1 MTRAAAAASS
11 ASPTTPSS
19 NVALRRIMRHLR
31 RSARH
36 RYPATYGQNGHGART
51 AGKSPDPERP
61 HRLADEMAPLVAH
74 PCLVLRRRLGHR
86 EAGAAEHPEGELD
99 QRVEGPVGQVPGP
112 GQVADE
118 PLDQPVGVVALAL
131 APALPAERGGALQP
145 DQAPVGR
152 VAALPQVGAE
162 RLDRRVPRI
171 RCRRGGRDRLHR
183 AGFLKLQ
190 HGLEQ
195 RLLAGEVVVDG
206 APGHLARG
214 CHVLQRG
221 PGVAARGEQ
230 RGRLVEQCRP
240 GGLRV
245 HLTAALDLC
254 HTLSIVTYTEYV
266 TVAAYVRIATS
277 GPGQC
282 EGRW

>member
-31 RSARH
+31 QSARH
-36 RYPATYGQNGHGART
+36 RYPATYGQKGRGARP

-61 HRLADEMAPLVAH
+61 DRLADEMAPLVAH
-74 PCLVLRRRLGHR
+74 PQLVIRRRLGNR

-99 QRVEGPVGQVPGP
+99 QRVEGPVVQVPAVD
-112 GQVADE
+112 QVADE

-131 APALPAERGGALQP
+131 TPAAPAQGGGALQP
-145 DQAPVGR
+145 DQAAIGR
-152 VAALPQVGAE
+152 VAALPQVGVE
-162 RLDRRVPRI
+162 RLDRRVPRVGC
-171 RCRRGGRDRLHR
+171 RRRGGDRLPR
-183 AGFLKLQ
+183 AGFLQLQ

-195 RLLAGEVVVDG
+195 GLLAGEVVVDG

-221 PGVAARGEQ
+221 PAVAARGEQ
-230 RGRLVEQCRP
+230 RGRLVEQRRP

-245 HLTAALDLC
+245 HLAAALDLC
-254 HTLSIVTYTEYV
+254 HALSIVTYTEYV
-266 TVAAYVRIATS
+266 TVAVYV
-277 GPGQC
+277 
-282 EGRW
+282 